1 MWRRELRHEVV
12 FGAEAAQGT
21 QLPFPP
27 ELLSVLAKAT
37 NFYIAIH
44 ILCFSFSGGRGQLPK
59 ACDSNLRS
67 LSHLEYVFWGGD
79 DDYWAVL
86 QFMTL

>member
-1 MWRRELRHEVV
+1 MWRREVRQEVV
-12 FGAEAAQGT
+12 GGAEAAQGI

-27 ELLSVLAKAT
+27 ELLCVLGKAT
-37 NFYIAIH
+37 KLLHCYSHSLLLF
-44 ILCFSFSGGRGQLPK
+44 FGGRGHLPK
-59 ACDSNLRS
+59 ACDSTLRS
-67 LSHLEYVFWGGD
+67 LSHLEYVFWGSD